1 VALKE
6 LLNGMNTLH
15 QAGKFK
21 QLGLS
26 NFLPDE
32 VEEVIRIAKEHNYVL
47 PSVYQGNYNAV
58 SRHAETRLLPILRKH
73 NISYYAYSPI
83 AGGFLTKD
91 VAQFASGAEGRG
103 RWDPHDAV
111 GAIYNSMYGGPGLL
125 DGLRLWGKI
134 AEDSGIAKAELAYRW
149 VAYHSALD
157 ATRGDSMI
165 FGSRNVQQIW
175 ETLAG
180 LRKGPLPGEVV
191 KQIEMIWKMVEDNAP
206 VDNFNGFNGK

>member
-73 NISYYAYSPI
+73 EISYYAYSPI

-125 DGLRLWGKI
+125 NGLRLWGKI
-134 AEDSGIAKAELAYRW
+134 AEDSGIPKAELAYRW

-157 ATRGDSMI
+157 AARGDSMI
-165 FGSRNVQQIW
+165 FGSRNVQQIRG
-175 ETLAG
+175 TLAG
-180 LRKGPLPGEVV
+180 LRKGPLPGKIVE
-191 KQIEMIWKMVEDNAP
+191 QIEMIWNMVEDNAP
-206 VDNFNGFNGK
+206 VDNFNHFNSK